1 MKGNKQGSYRLLDKK
16 LLEIKEIYIYIMKQV
31 WDKI

>member
-16 LLEIKEIYIYIMKQV
+16 LLEIKEIYIYYETSLG
-31 WDKI
+31 